1 MKLVDLKISEFIHE
15 IDQKSATPGGG
26 SVSSL
31 ASAMGAALVR
41 MVGHLTVDKKKFLAL
56 DSEIQFEF
64 KDILDEF
71 TLIKDELITLIDQDT
86 QAFNLVMSA
95 YQLPKETEEDKK
107 IRNEKIEEGT
117 LEAIRVP
124 LKVATLSISAL
135 HHFEL
140 LIKYCNPQT
149 VSDLGVAILML
160 TSGAEG
166 ACMNVLINL
175 SLLKNEIAKT
185 QYENTITE
193 YRFSLHELRTKLI
206 DQVYQK
212 IS

>member
-1 MKLVDLKISEFIHE
+1 
-15 IDQKSATPGGG
+15 
-26 SVSSL
+26 
-31 ASAMGAALVR
+31 MGAALVR

-117 LEAIRVP
+117 LEAIR
-124 LKVATLSISAL
+124 L
-135 HHFEL
+135 HKE
-140 LIKYCNPQT
+140 
-149 VSDLGVAILML
+149 
-160 TSGAEG
+160 
-166 ACMNVLINL
+166 
-175 SLLKNEIAKT
+175 
-185 QYENTITE
+185 
-193 YRFSLHELRTKLI
+193 R
-206 DQVYQK
+206 
-212 IS
+212 